1 MTFAEETMSLTRR
14 TILLASAGTLSA
26 PFILRSARAA
36 EPIRFGWLVALTGA
50 NSAPGVGYNRGV
62 QWAAEQINANGGVKG
77 RKIEVI
83 TRDTQ
88 GDPTKAVNA
97 AVEFATHDKVHAVFG
112 PTNSGEALATTPI
125 LSRYKVPNMQQGVLD
140 KLIDP
145 EKYPYAFRN
154 AATNTQWD
162 DANRNYVVNVLKAKS
177 VAILGDNTGYGTTAT
192 AASVAAF
199 QKAGLTVAYNEVI
212 DANAQDCAPSLL
224 RARDAGAEAVVVWSD
239 STGLDARMM
248 NARARIGWNVVFAG
262 HPAMGSGGVA
272 KLLDKPS
279 SWDNVYIIGYRPCT
293 FDASGKLP
301 ARTQDFVNSV
311 KGKIELGDTS
321 LWWVVAAVDAVNLV
335 AAAVE
340 KTGSSEPD
348 AIAGYWNTL
357 RDWPGL
363 FGTYTFSPAQHNGYA
378 TEQIVMSAANSQHD
392 GAFSLAPG
400 YAG

>member
-1 MTFAEETMSLTRR
+1 MPVTRR
-14 TILLASAGTLSA
+14 AALFASAGALAT
-26 PFILRSARAA
+26 PFIPRSAGGA
-36 EPIRFGWLVALTGA
+36 EPIRFGWMVALTGA
-50 NSAPGVGYNRGV
+50 NSAPGIGYNRGV
-62 QWAAEQINANGGVKG
+62 HWAADQINAKGGVKG
-77 RKIEVI
+77 RMIEVV

-97 AVEFATHDKVHAVFG
+97 AVEFATRDKVHAVFG

-140 KLIDP
+140 QLIDP
-145 EKYPYAFRN
+145 AKYPYAFRN

-199 QKAGLTVAYNEVI
+199 QKAGVKVAYHEVI

-224 RARDAGAEAVVVWSD
+224 RARDAGAQVVVVWSD
-239 STGLDARMM
+239 STGLDARLM
-248 NARARIGWNVVFAG
+248 NARGRINWDVVFAG
-262 HPAMGSGGVA
+262 HPAMGSGAVA
-272 KLLDKPS
+272 NLLDKPS
-279 SWDNVYIIGYRPCT
+279 NWEKVYIVGYRPCT
-293 FDASGKLP
+293 FDAGGKLP
-301 ARTQDFVNSV
+301 AGTQDFVNSV

-335 AAAVE
+335 ATAVE
-340 KTGSSEPD
+340 HTGSSEPD
-348 AIAGYWNTL
+348 AIAGYWNSL
-357 RDWPGL
+357 HDWPGL
-363 FGTYTFSPAQHNGYA
+363 FGTYTFSATQHNGYP
-378 TEQIVMSAANSQHD
+378 TDQVVMSAANSEHD

-400 YAG
+400 YAS